1 MKGDGSVKK
10 LRIRSLRI
18 LLPALLIISAITVS
32 VFALFLKSTPETK
45 NTFTA
50 AVSVNPIITES
61 FDGNLKE
68 NVCVSITDKGYPV
81 YVRCAVVVNWK
92 DENGF
97 VHIEKPV
104 ENTDYTLETGENWT
118 KMDDGFYYYYSPIQT
133 GETAPLIV
141 KCEPVG
147 SSPDTAYG
155 LSVNIISQTIQA
167 VGSTDEDNIPAH
179 IDAWG
184 VDLT

>member
-10 LRIRSLRI
+10 LRIRSLRV
-18 LLPALLIISAITVS
+18 LLPALLILSAITVS

-50 AVSVNPIITES
+50 AVSVNPEITEL
-61 FDGNLKE
+61 FEENLKE
-68 NVCVSITDKGYPV
+68 DVCVRITDKGYPV

-92 DENGF
+92 DENGY

-104 ENTDYTLETGENWT
+104 ENTDYILEAGTNWT
-118 KMDDGFYYYYSPIQT
+118 KMDDGFYYYNYPIQT
-133 GETAPLIV
+133 GETTPLIV

-147 SSPDTAYG
+147 NSPDTAYK

-167 VGSTDEDNIPAH
+167 VGSTDENNTPAH